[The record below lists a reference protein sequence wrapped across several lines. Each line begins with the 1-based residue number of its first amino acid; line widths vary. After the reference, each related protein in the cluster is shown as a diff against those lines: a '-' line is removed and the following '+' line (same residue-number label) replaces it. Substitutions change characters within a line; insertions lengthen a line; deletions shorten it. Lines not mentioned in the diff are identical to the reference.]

1 MANVRM
7 STLALG
13 LTACLAFFLFPG
25 LLSAQA
31 PTFTVLYA
39 FTGNADGANP
49 SAATMVQDGR
59 GNLYGTTMLG
69 ADVSCNQSLHPGC
82 GTAFRLSAA
91 GKLTALHTFE
101 GGSLGLASSGVI
113 RDAEGNLY
121 GTAGGGLDYGLVF
134 EVAPNGT
141 YEELY
146 NFAGGSDGN
155 LPSGNLVGD
164 ADGNLYG
171 TTLLGGGSA
180 DPLCPNGEGC
190 GTVFELGPTGKYKV
204 LYAFRNHSD
213 GAEPNGLIRDKSGN
227 IFGATLH
234 GGKGCVP
241 VSGCG
246 TIFKLDPA
254 GKKTVLHV
262 FTGGK
267 DGSTPAGNLVLD
279 SAGNLYGTTS
289 AGGDLKCPYD
299 GGAGCGVVFKI
310 DTRGVETVLHAFH
323 GGSDGNVPVS
333 VVLDVAGNLYGATQ
347 SGPHTNTCGTVF
359 KLDTRGKLTNL
370 HNLVGVP
377 DGCGPVGAL
386 LLDAAGNL
394 YGATALGGY
403 LGNPEICLNGCGTV
417 FKVKP

>member
-1 MANVRM
+1 MVRD
-7 STLALG
+7 AE
-13 LTACLAFFLFPG
+13 
-25 LLSAQA
+25 
-31 PTFTVLYA
+31 
-39 FTGNADGANP
+39 
-49 SAATMVQDGR
+49 

-82 GTAFRLSAA
+82 GTAFRLSPA

-101 GGSLGLASSGVI
+101 GGSLGLASSGVV
-113 RDAEGNLY
+113 RDANGNLY

-134 EVAPNGT
+134 EIAANGT
-141 YEELY
+141 YMDLY

-155 LPSGNLVGD
+155 LPSGNLVAD
-164 ADGNLYG
+164 ADENLYG
-171 TTLLGGGSA
+171 TTLLGGGSN

-190 GTVFELGPTGKYKV
+190 GTVFELGPTDKYRV
-204 LYAFRNHSD
+204 LYSFRNHAD
-213 GAEPNGLIRDKSGN
+213 GAEPNSLIRDSAGN
-227 IFGATLH
+227 IYGATLH

-246 TIFKLDPA
+246 TIFKLDA
-254 GKKTVLHV
+254 SGKKTVLHK

-267 DGSTPAGNLVLD
+267 DGSTPSGNLVLD

-289 AGGDLKCPYD
+289 AGGDLKCPYN

-310 DTRGVETVLHAFH
+310 NTKGVEIVLHAFQ

-333 VVLDVAGNLYGATQ
+333 VVLDAAGNLYGTTQ
-347 SGPHTNTCGTVF
+347 SGPNANTCGTVF
-359 KLDTRGKLTNL
+359 KLDARGNLINL
-370 HNLVGVP
+370 HKIAGGSE
-377 DGCGPVGAL
+377 GCGPIGAL
-386 LLDAAGNL
+386 LRDAAGNL

-403 LGNPEICLNGCGTV
+403 LGNPSICLNGCGTV